1 MDTPAFSKEFLDDSM
16 HQTRWNSFLKKKKA
30 MIQVSMNDAMTRIK
44 TFVTPLLTQISAVG
58 GKMIL
63 PPHGKQIFTRHS
75 KEFFTYHGKEFFT

>member
-1 MDTPAFSKEFLDDSM
+1 MAFFNSAVGVL
-16 HQTRWNSFLKKKKA
+16 QTLVVALGAGLGIWG
-30 MIQVSMNDAMTRIK
+30 
-44 TFVTPLLTQISAVG
+44 VG

>member
-1 MDTPAFSKEFLDDSM
+1 MPEGLRISLAEKIRNTLFPGAAA
-16 HQTRWNSFLKKKKA
+16 KA
-30 MIQVSMNDAMTRIK
+30 VCRIG
-44 TFVTPLLTQISAVG
+44 FPGVG